1 LVLAAEKSRVVSGRS
16 HGRAARMA
24 KTTAAY
30 SLDVE
35 FVERIKRQSTDTD
48 VPQSRIVNRILA
60 AHFRAAKADA

>member
-1 LVLAAEKSRVVSGRS
+1 
-16 HGRAARMA
+16 MA